1 MGEEEENKVWTQK
14 RNVSSTEDI
23 MEQEDFERES
33 NLTLRLHVEQNWRD
47 KEQRGIPGKQSSKE
61 WPKNS

>member
-14 RNVSSTEDI
+14 RNVSSAEDI

-33 NLTLRLHVEQNWRD
+33 NLT
-47 KEQRGIPGKQSSKE
+47 
-61 WPKNS
+61 